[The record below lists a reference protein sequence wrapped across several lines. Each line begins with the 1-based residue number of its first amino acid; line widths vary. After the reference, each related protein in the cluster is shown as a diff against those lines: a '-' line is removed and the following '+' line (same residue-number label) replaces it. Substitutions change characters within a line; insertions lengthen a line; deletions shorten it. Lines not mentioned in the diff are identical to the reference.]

1 MPFCSIE
8 VGLAYDTTAD
18 IKCFAS
24 KSRRCWTLQCFCA
37 ACLLPK
43 SLARLLPSSRIMK
56 QGVKFTR
63 RSVQESVVQIQQRR
77 FQQQERLKKVR
88 ALVGAD
94 ALRALD
100 IGKLI
105 LCCCSLGLGRSSRK
119 CQKQGNSYDQSTVTL
134 RASTSYWSAGR
145 RSNFARLAAF
155 R

>member
-63 RSVQESVVQIQQRR
+63 RSVQESVVQIQQRS
-77 FQQQERLKKVR
+77 FQPQEMLRTVKG
-88 ALVGAD
+88 VGWSRCPAS
-94 ALRALD
+94 A
-100 IGKLI
+100 GVEKMM
-105 LCCCSLGLGRSSRK
+105 LCCCTLVLGRSSRK
-119 CQKQGNSYDQSTVTL
+119 CLKRGNGYQQCSVTVE
-134 RASTSYWSAGR
+134 ASTSC
-145 RSNFARLAAF
+145 
-155 R
+155 